1 MIQEIFNSLKKLMAH
16 HKEESH
22 EDLHDSFE
30 NQFTNNGTTLVELL
44 VMSPELNGEGKE
56 NPDDYFSGVNYSLPV
71 AMYVIRR
78 AMEEE
83 KALEEQNCVDTSEA
97 LAPLDSPG
105 ESDPLEGQTPYQ
117 NYLDK
122 KYEILKRETIEIHQK
137 NDEMLQ
143 IEDIRI
149 PSQDFIENLTRDCLQ
164 EIQALDIN
172 NTIEP
177 EHNTSEIS

>member
-22 EDLHDSFE
+22 KELHGSFE

-56 NPDDYFSGVNYSLPV
+56 NPDDYFSGINYSLPV
-71 AMYVIRR
+71 AMYIIRR

-83 KALEEQNCVDTSEA
+83 KALEEERRVDTSAA
-97 LAPLDSPG
+97 LTPLDSSG
-105 ESDPLEGQTPYQ
+105 EPDPLEGQTPYKDH
-117 NYLDK
+117 LDK
-122 KYEILKRETIEIHQK
+122 NYTTLSAEIITTHQK
-137 NDEMLQ
+137 NDETLQ
-143 IEDIRI
+143 VEDIRI
-149 PSQDFIENLTRDCLQ
+149 PPQEFIENLTNECLQ
-164 EIQALDIN
+164 ELQTLDVN

-177 EHNTSEIS
+177 EQNTSEIS

>member
-1 MIQEIFNSLKKLMAH
+1 MIQEIFNSLKKLIAH

-22 EDLHDSFE
+22 EDLHDNFE
-30 NQFTNNGTTLVELL
+30 NQFTNNGTALVELL

-56 NPDDYFSGVNYSLPV
+56 NPDDYFSGINYALPV

-78 AMEEE
+78 AMGEEE
-83 KALEEQNCVDTSEA
+83 ALEGQNRVDDSAA
-97 LAPLDSPG
+97 LTPLDCSG

-117 NYLDK
+117 DHLDK
-122 KYEILKRETIEIHQK
+122 NYAIISEEIIAAHQK
-137 NDEMLQ
+137 NDEAFQ
-143 IEDIRI
+143 VEDIRI
-149 PSQDFIENLTRDCLQ
+149 PSQKFIENLTNECLEELQ
-164 EIQALDIN
+164 KLDVN

>member
-1 MIQEIFNSLKKLMAH
+1 MIQEIFNSLKKLITH
-16 HKEESH
+16 HKEVSH

-30 NQFTNNGTTLVELL
+30 NQFTNNGTTLIELL

-71 AMYVIRR
+71 AMYVVRR
-78 AMEEE
+78 AMGEAETF
-83 KALEEQNCVDTSEA
+83 EQQNRVDTSEA
-97 LAPLDSPG
+97 LAPLASSG
-105 ESDPLEGQTPYQ
+105 EPAPLEGQTPHQ
-117 NYLDK
+117 DHLDK
-122 KYEILKRETIEIHQK
+122 NYAALSAEIIEMHKK
-137 NDEMLQ
+137 NDETLQ

-149 PSQDFIENLTRDCLQ
+149 PSQNFIENLTLGCLQ
-164 EIQALDIN
+164 EIQALDTN